1 MELARSRWVGRV
13 GSERVE
19 MQSLGSLEAQGRQKQ
34 LCGSDPPTV
43 LPPCSL
49 GRDEEDSAP
58 FSSSQNSPQ
67 QSTPQFLEQSLPRT
81 PNGPK
86 TGVSSRKQIFHLGWG
101 PPVPSYF

>member
-1 MELARSRWVGRV
+1 M

-19 MQSLGSLEAQGRQKQ
+19 MQSLGSLGAQGRQKQ

-58 FSSSQNSPQ
+58 FNSSQNSPQ

-86 TGVSSRKQIFHLGWG
+86 TGVCSRKQIFHLGWG